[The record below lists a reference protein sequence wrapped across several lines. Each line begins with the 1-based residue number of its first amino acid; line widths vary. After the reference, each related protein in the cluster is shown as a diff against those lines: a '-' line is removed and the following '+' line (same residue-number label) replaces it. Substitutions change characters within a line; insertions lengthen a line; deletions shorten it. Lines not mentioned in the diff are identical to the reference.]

1 MPNFV
6 GFLRLA
12 TTGALAVLL
21 SFGGGGAA
29 GALYDVSPGEIPGKP
44 GSIIRIWPL
53 EGGGPGMRGTEVANC
68 FCPKTFSCLHSVDS
82 HGRLNTAYLS
92 RRKQGF
98 ETPTGRH
105 SYPSLSDFSDP

>member
-53 EGGGPGMRGTEVANC
+53 EGGGPGMGGNGDAFRILYRSTNPSGQPIAVSGAGFVTLLAFSRGDCSGQQASC
-68 FCPKTFSCLHSVDS
+68 GGGCRCPS
-82 HGRLNTAYLS
+82 A
-92 RRKQGF
+92 
-98 ETPTGRH
+98 E
-105 SYPSLSDFSDP
+105 